1 MTLEGIDMFDLESFF
16 NTIFQPR
23 DGENVAVMCDLP
35 HPGSPPDNPQWE
47 ARREMA
53 AEWVSALSEAP
64 SLKQVNVRPL
74 VTYLATRGDNQDLPE
89 MCRMGDTNLPVRDLI
104 ADNTIIIAMPEFS
117 STAPLSLFAREFD
130 HLRFASM
137 PGVEKRMEET
147 ALSADYQQIYQ
158 RCCLLAPLF
167 EKAIGIRVAFST
179 GHECYFDIT
188 GPAEVGL
195 DHGLLG
201 PEVAGTS
208 AAGANLPAGETYTV
222 PNEARDSKT
231 SGTLPVMEG
240 QELILLEVRN
250 NRIIGVEGSGPGAQ
264 YLRHRFANDDAWAN
278 IAEVAIGVNDSAV
291 ITGNVL
297 EDEKAG
303 FHWAYG
309 RSDHLE
315 GSVGVADFNSPD
327 AVIHQDIVYAKES
340 PISAARVDFVF
351 DDDSTRV
358 AVVDGELVI

>member
-1 MTLEGIDMFDLESFF
+1 MFNLETFF
-16 NTIFQPR
+16 NTIFQPQ
-23 DGENVAVMCDLP
+23 DSDKVVVMCDLP
-35 HPGSPPDNPQWE
+35 HPGSPPDNLQWQ

-53 AEWVSALSEAP
+53 ADWVSKLSAMT
-64 SLKQVNVRPL
+64 SLKHIEVKPL
-74 VTYLATRGDNQDLPE
+74 VTYLATRGDNQDLPD
-89 MCRMGDTNLPVRDLI
+89 MCQMGERDLPIRDLI
-104 ADNTIIIAMPEFS
+104 RENTIIIAMPEFS
-117 STAPLSLFAREFD
+117 STAPLSLFARDFD
-130 HLRFASM
+130 HIRFASM

-167 EKAIGIRVAFST
+167 EKAIGIRVKFST
-179 GHECYFDIT
+179 GHSCLFDIT

-222 PNEARDSKT
+222 PNEAPDSKT
-231 SGTLPVMEG
+231 EGILPVMEG
-240 QELILLEVRN
+240 EELFLLQVKN
-250 NRIIGVEGSGPGAQ
+250 NRIIGVEGEGPGAE
-264 YLRHRFANDDAWAN
+264 YLRGRFANDDAWAN
-278 IAEVAIGVNDSAV
+278 IAEVAIGVNEDAV

-327 AVIHQDIVYAKES
+327 DVIHQDIVYARKS
-340 PISAARVDFVF
+340 PIVAAKVEFVF
-351 DDDSTRV
+351 DDGSTEV
-358 AVVDGELVI
+358 VIVDGEPII